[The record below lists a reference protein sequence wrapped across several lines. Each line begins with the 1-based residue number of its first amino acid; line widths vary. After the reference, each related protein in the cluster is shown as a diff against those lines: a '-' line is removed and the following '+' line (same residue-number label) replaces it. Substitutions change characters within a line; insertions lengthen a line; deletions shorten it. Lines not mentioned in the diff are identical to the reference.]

1 MPAAASMASLGI
13 MTRYYFDVR
22 IRDDVGEDEEGVNLP
37 DLQAVK
43 REAMRVLADVVREL
57 IEFPVPMAVEIRD
70 DIGPVMQIRVVVNI
84 SRTN

>member
-1 MPAAASMASLGI
+1 MASLGI

-37 DLQAVK
+37 DLQAVQ